1 MARLS
6 LSLLEPFRATLDGK
20 PVAGFESNNVRALLA
35 YLAIE
40 SDHPHTR
47 EALAGL
53 LWPDQSDQ
61 VARSNLRQALA
72 NLRQAIGDEAAHP
85 PFLHITRE
93 SIQFNVEAEHWLDV
107 TAFTALLA
115 TSEKHLHRRAET
127 CKHCAQWLQQ
137 AVELYCG
144 NFLEYFFVS
153 DSAAFE
159 EWALVKREGLRRLA
173 LNALYHLADFHERR
187 GAYEQAHRYAA
198 RQLELDPWREE
209 AHQQAMRA
217 LASSGQRTAAL
228 AQYETCRRVLDEEL
242 GAEPTDETQALYE
255 QIKNVGTLELSNI
268 STFQL
273 SNLPIQTT
281 SFIGRE
287 TELIEIAEL
296 LASPSC
302 QLVTLTGP
310 GGIGKTRLALQAA
323 VEQIGSFADGVYFIP
338 LAALNSVEFLAPTIA
353 EAMNFTFSS
362 QGDPKEQLANHLR
375 HKEILLVLDNFEHL
389 LPTSPF
395 FSSFNDAGDGS
406 EGIRLLVNILIQAP
420 GVVLLVTSRERLN
433 LQAEWVFDL
442 QGLSFPKGE
451 KTEEIEQYSAVQLFV
466 ERARQVQR
474 QFALTGREA
483 SGVVRICQ
491 LVEGMP
497 LAVEIAAAAVH
508 TRSCTAIA
516 SEIERGVQALATTLR
531 DVSEQHR
538 SMWAVFEHSWRLLS
552 QEEQQ
557 VFCQLSVFRGGFQG
571 EAAASVAA
579 ATLPVLP
586 ALVDKSLLRLDPT
599 GRYDMHKL
607 IRQHAGEK
615 LAEASEVEPTR
626 NRHLMYF
633 LAIAEQAFENLYTAQ
648 QQEWLARLESDHDNL
663 RAALGWALENRN
675 VELSARL
682 GGALTRFWGLH
693 GYLSEGRRWVE
704 QVMTLFQPVLPTA
717 AVRAKVLL
725 GAGMLAWR
733 QNEFNQAI
741 TLMEESLA
749 ISRESRDAPEI
760 SRGLQSLATVESTR
774 GNTTRAAALLE
785 ECLARDRENGNREGV
800 AYDLGTLADIAYQQ
814 GNSTQARNYYEESLA
829 LHRERDDKNSIAICL
844 NNLGEV
850 ARLQGDYLKSVALFE
865 EALSLFRELGVKQSL
880 AICLAS
886 LGELRLRSG
895 DYERARVL
903 YREALTL
910 QHEVDATGD
919 MVSTLPAFAAS
930 ALKTGNLE
938 RATRLYAAAEALR
951 AVVEVPISGAQSA
964 EYKANIAVARDRLGE
979 LAFETTWAEGRA
991 MTIEQAI
998 TYALTE

>member
-1 MARLS
+1 
-6 LSLLEPFRATLDGK
+6 
-20 PVAGFESNNVRALLA
+20 
-35 YLAIE
+35 
-40 SDHPHTR
+40 
-47 EALAGL
+47 
-53 LWPDQSDQ
+53 
-61 VARSNLRQALA
+61 
-72 NLRQAIGDEAAHP
+72 
-85 PFLHITRE
+85 
-93 SIQFNVEAEHWLDV
+93 
-107 TAFTALLA
+107 
-115 TSEKHLHRRAET
+115 
-127 CKHCAQWLQQ
+127 
-137 AVELYCG
+137 
-144 NFLEYFFVS
+144 
-153 DSAAFE
+153 
-159 EWALVKREGLRRLA
+159 
-173 LNALYHLADFHERR
+173 
-187 GAYEQAHRYAA
+187 
-198 RQLELDPWREE
+198 
-209 AHQQAMRA
+209 
-217 LASSGQRTAAL
+217 
-228 AQYETCRRVLDEEL
+228 
-242 GAEPTDETQALYE
+242 
-255 QIKNVGTLELSNI
+255 
-268 STFQL
+268 
-273 SNLPIQTT
+273 
-281 SFIGRE
+281 
-287 TELIEIAEL
+287 
-296 LASPSC
+296 
-302 QLVTLTGP
+302 
-310 GGIGKTRLALQAA
+310 
-323 VEQIGSFADGVYFIP
+323 
-338 LAALNSVEFLAPTIA
+338 
-353 EAMNFTFSS
+353 
-362 QGDPKEQLANHLR
+362 
-375 HKEILLVLDNFEHL
+375 
-389 LPTSPF
+389 
-395 FSSFNDAGDGS
+395 
-406 EGIRLLVNILIQAP
+406 
-420 GVVLLVTSRERLN
+420 
-433 LQAEWVFDL
+433 
-442 QGLSFPKGE
+442 
-451 KTEEIEQYSAVQLFV
+451 
-466 ERARQVQR
+466 
-474 QFALTGREA
+474 
-483 SGVVRICQ
+483 
-491 LVEGMP
+491 
-497 LAVEIAAAAVH
+497 
-508 TRSCTAIA
+508 
-516 SEIERGVQALATTLR
+516 
-531 DVSEQHR
+531 
-538 SMWAVFEHSWRLLS
+538 
-552 QEEQQ
+552 
-557 VFCQLSVFRGGFQG
+557 
-571 EAAASVAA
+571 
-579 ATLPVLP
+579 
-586 ALVDKSLLRLDPT
+586 
-599 GRYDMHKL
+599 
-607 IRQHAGEK
+607 
-615 LAEASEVEPTR
+615 
-626 NRHLMYF
+626 MYF

-682 GGALTRFWGLH
+682 GGALTRFWGLC

-979 LAFETTWAEGRA
+979 VTFETAWAEGRA